1 MIKHASGRRTDERV
15 SPREGPDDVA
25 ALRAEL
31 ETLRGQLEVSEGE
44 RDRAAAREQALR
56 NDLQHRVR
64 NMLAVIRSVCMRTV
78 SSNES
83 EEVRDHLRG
92 RLDALARFEVSRS
105 AGKTGRSNLE
115 DMARDELRAFEFDDR
130 IEIDGPEVDIAHDS
144 ALLIGLALHELVT
157 NAIKFGALSSSDER
171 ARLKLSWQ
179 VSGERLIFAWQESA
193 VPVLTEAPLKPG
205 FGREFI
211 EQALP
216 YQLGAATR
224 FELRPGGVD
233 CSIELPLS
241 VLDGRSAPP
250 RNWI

>member
-1 MIKHASGRRTDERV
+1 MIKRASGRPADDQV
-15 SPREGPDDVA
+15 PPPEGTENVA
-25 ALRAEL
+25 ALRTEL
-31 ETLRGQLEVSEGE
+31 AVLRGQLEVIEGE
-44 RDRAAAREQALR
+44 RDRVAAREQALR

-78 SSNES
+78 SSGDAEDI
-83 EEVRDHLRG
+83 RDHLRG

-105 AGKTGRSNLE
+105 AGKAGRSNLE
-115 DMARDELRAFEFDDR
+115 DMARDELRAFEFDER
-130 IEIDGPEVDIAHDS
+130 IKIDGPEIDIADDS
-144 ALLIGLALHELVT
+144 ALLVGLALHELVT

-171 ARLKLSWQ
+171 AQLTLSWRI
-179 VSGERLIFAWQESA
+179 SGDRLVFDWQESA
-193 VPVLTEAPLKPG
+193 VPVLMEAPLKSG

-241 VLDGRSAPP
+241 ALDGRSAPP

>member
-1 MIKHASGRRTDERV
+1 MIKRASGRPADDPV
-15 SPREGPDDVA
+15 PPPEGAESVA

-31 ETLRGQLEVSEGE
+31 ATLRKQLEASEDE
-44 RDRAAAREQALR
+44 RNRAAARERALR
-56 NDLQHRVR
+56 NDMQHRVR
-64 NMLAVIRSVCMRTV
+64 NMLAVFRSVCMRTV
-78 SSNES
+78 NSDDAEG
-83 EEVRDHLRG
+83 VRDHLRG

-105 AGKTGRSNLE
+105 VSNAGRSNLE
-115 DMARDELRAFEFDDR
+115 DMARDELRAFEFDER
-130 IEIDGPEVDIAHDS
+130 IKIDGPEIDIADDS
-144 ALLIGLALHELVT
+144 GLLVGLALHELVT

-171 ARLKLSWQ
+171 AQLALSWRI
-179 VSGERLIFAWQESA
+179 SGDRLIFDWRESA
-193 VPVLTEAPLKPG
+193 VSVLTEAPLKSG

-233 CSIELPLS
+233 CTIELPLS
-241 VLDGRSAPP
+241 ALDGRSAPP